1 MNCHE
6 NLKAHIPDT
15 ALLDVKDWDHHP
27 DFRPLIATLA
37 ETGRPK
43 FESNTVADG
52 PFDTGLKF
60 SHKQHLA
67 TGGDVARQA
76 SQYAK
81 PVAPDGRLSCAA
93 CHHPDAEG
101 RGFVPIAMVRDCS
114 ACHSLQIPGINGRMT
129 SLPHGQP
136 AKVVETMIAYYKS
149 GGDTNTTGI
158 TRIRPGGAFQATT
171 NILSDQMIA
180 QKVRAVFMDDTV
192 GPHPCYGCH
201 TFTAPDPNT
210 LVFKIVPVHLENRY
224 LPRAGFDHSVPQHL
238 VDANGKPLC
247 LNCHMATRSD
257 SLANVAIPGVATCR
271 ACHGARNQ
279 MGQQIAASSC
289 TECHGYHTT
298 GEPPSRDAYLGPWRF
313 PGGM

>member
-15 ALLDVKDWDHHP
+15 ALLDVKDWDRHP

-37 ETGRPK
+37 EKGRPK
-43 FESNTVADG
+43 FVSNAVADG

-67 TGGDVARQA
+67 TAGDVARQA
-76 SQYAK
+76 AQYGK

-93 CHHPDAEG
+93 CHHPDNEG
-101 RGFVPIAMVRDCS
+101 RGFLPIEMVRDCS
-114 ACHSLQIPGINGRMT
+114 ACHSLQIPGINGQTT
-129 SLPHGQP
+129 SLPHGKP
-136 AKVVETMIAYYKS
+136 ARVVETMVAYYKS

-158 TRIRPGGAFQATT
+158 TRMRPGGSFQATT

-201 TFTAPDPNT
+201 MFTAADPNT

-238 VDANGKPLC
+238 ADANGKPLC
-247 LNCHMATRSD
+247 LNCHMATKSD
-257 SLANVAIPGVATCR
+257 SLSNVVIPSITTCK

-279 MGQQIAASSC
+279 MGQQVAASNC

-298 GEPPSRDAYLGPWRF
+298 GSPPAREVYLGPWRF